1 LKPKIESRDSR
12 LLWKKGNLSSE
23 DADRSWKKERGSG
36 DSMDLELKG
45 KVALVTGAG
54 QGIGKE
60 IGKILAAEGAR
71 TVVND
76 YFEDRAKA
84 AAEEIKATGGSA
96 LGMQADVIDL
106 DQVKAMV
113 GKIADAFG
121 PVDILVNNAGVPV
134 AVRGGEMKRT
144 AFAQINPVDWRKDI
158 DLSFVG
164 CMNLTHAVL
173 PDMIQKKKGNIIN
186 IISDAGRVGE
196 ANLSVYGG
204 AKGAVLAFSRSLARE
219 VGRYSINVNCISLG
233 AVAHEAIKNVL
244 NPDAAPET
252 DEKLKK
258 MLKLYPIGEGL
269 GRIGRPSD
277 VAYAVAFLASP
288 KSCFITGQ
296 CLGVDGGYA
305 MV

>member
-1 LKPKIESRDSR
+1 
-12 LLWKKGNLSSE
+12 
-23 DADRSWKKERGSG
+23 
-36 DSMDLELKG
+36 MDLELKG

-54 QGIGKE
+54 QGIGRE
-60 IGKILAAEGAR
+60 IGRVLAAEGAH

-76 YFEDRAKA
+76 YFGDRADKT
-84 AAEEIKATGGSA
+84 AEEIKASGGSA
-96 LGMQADVIDL
+96 LGIQADVTDL

-134 AVRGGEMKRT
+134 AVRAGQVKRAT
-144 AFAQINPVDWRKDI
+144 FTEINPVDWRKDI

-164 CMNLTHAVL
+164 CLNLSHAVL
-173 PDMIQKKKGNIIN
+173 PAMMQKKSGNIIS

-196 ANLSVYGG
+196 AYLSVYGA
-204 AKGAVLAFSRSLARE
+204 AKGAVLAFSKSLAKE
-219 VGRYSINVNCISLG
+219 VGRYKINVNCISLG

-244 NPDAAPET
+244 DPGATIET

-258 MLKLYPIGEGL
+258 MLKLYPIGSGL

-288 KSCFITGQ
+288 KACFVTGQ
-296 CLGVDGGYA
+296 CLGVNGGYA
-305 MV
+305 MA

>member
-1 LKPKIESRDSR
+1 
-12 LLWKKGNLSSE
+12 
-23 DADRSWKKERGSG
+23 
-36 DSMDLELKG
+36 MDLELNG

-60 IGKILAAEGAR
+60 IAMVLAAEGAK

-84 AAEEIKATGGSA
+84 VAEEIKAGGGSA
-96 LGMQADVIDL
+96 LGMQADVTDL

-113 GKIADAFG
+113 AKIADAFG
-121 PVDILVNNAGVPV
+121 PVDVLVNNAGVPV
-134 AVRGGEMKRT
+134 AVRAGEVKRT
-144 AFAQINPVDWRKDI
+144 AFAQINPADWRKDI
-158 DLSFVG
+158 DLSFIG
-164 CMNLTHAVL
+164 CMNLSHAVL
-173 PDMIQKKKGNIIN
+173 PAMMLKKTGNIVN

-196 ANLSVYGG
+196 AYLSVYGG
-204 AKGAVLAFSRSLARE
+204 AKGAVLAFSKSLAKE

-244 NPDAAPET
+244 NPDATPET

-269 GRIGRPSD
+269 GRIGRPKD
-277 VAYAVAFLASP
+277 VAYTVAFLASP
-288 KSCFITGQ
+288 KACFITGQ